1 MKIQIFL
8 LNFDK
13 FLKYDLVFSSKYFLT
28 NNKPLIN

>member
-13 FLKYDLVFSSKYFLT
+13 FLKYDLVFSSKYFWQIIKT
-28 NNKPLIN
+28 